1 MQKSWSLGVE
11 EAGGDDQKYDEDGRF
26 KRTGTVLTASA
37 HIITAI
43 IGSGVLSLA
52 WAIAQLGSVA
62 GPIAM
67 VAFSV
72 ITLYT
77 AFLLAD
83 CYRSPDGKRNY
94 SYMDAVR
101 TYLGGM
107 KVKFCGVSQYAT
119 LVGAGIGYTITTAMS
134 LEAIAR
140 TNCYHKHGRGAEGC
154 IPSKRSSLLMFGG
167 FGALEILLSQI
178 PNFHRLSFLSIVAA
192 IMSFGYSSIGI
203 ALSAAKIAGGVDVET
218 SVTGVPVGAN
228 HSTRDKMFSTFS
240 ALGNIALAFGF
251 SLILID
257 IQDTLKSSPR
267 ERRAMKQASSIGI
280 LSATFFYLL
289 CGILGYLAFGN
300 AAPGN
305 LLTDDHGF
313 YEPYWLVDLANVCII
328 VHLVGAYQVVTQ
340 PVFAFVETWSRA
352 RWGGA
357 KFITGEHTIRLPF
370 LGNFSISLF
379 RLVWRTAFVV
389 FTTIFAMI
397 FPFFNAILGLL
408 GSIAFWPLTI
418 YFPVEMYIA
427 RAKIPR
433 LSFTWI
439 WLQILSFFCF
449 VVSVLAAVGS
459 IRDLAKSVMHF
470 KPFA

>member
-1 MQKSWSLGVE
+1 MNECLHINY
-11 EAGGDDQKYDEDGRF
+11 AR
-26 KRTGTVLTASA
+26 TVLTASA

-77 AFLLAD
+77 AFMLAD

-167 FGALEILLSQI
+167 FGAVEILLSQI

-203 ALSAAKIAGGVDVET
+203 ALSAAKIAGGVDMET
-218 SVTGVPVGAN
+218 CVTGVPVGAN

-257 IQDTLKSSPR
+257 IQ
-267 ERRAMKQASSIGI
+267 
-280 LSATFFYLL
+280 
-289 CGILGYLAFGN
+289 
-300 AAPGN
+300 
-305 LLTDDHGF
+305 
-313 YEPYWLVDLANVCII
+313 
-328 VHLVGAYQVVTQ
+328 
-340 PVFAFVETWSRA
+340 PVFAFVESWSRA

-370 LGNFSISLF
+370 LGKFSISLF

-389 FTTIFAMI
+389 FTTIVAMI

-418 YFPVEMYIA
+418 YFPVEMYIS

>member
-1 MQKSWSLGVE
+1 MQKSLSLAVE
-11 EAGGDDQKYDEDGRF
+11 EGGGDDLKYDEDGRS

-101 TYLGGM
+101 AYLGGVQ
-107 KVKFCGVSQYAT
+107 VKFCGVAQYAT
-119 LVGAGIGYTITTAMS
+119 LVGASIGYIITAAMS
-134 LEAIAR
+134 LQAIVR
-140 TNCYHKHGRGAEGC
+140 TNCYHKHGRGTEGC
-154 IPSKRSSLLMFGG
+154 IPSKRSSILI
-167 FGALEILLSQI
+167 FGAVEVLLSQI
-178 PNFHRLSFLSIVAA
+178 PNFHRLWFLSIVAA
-192 IMSFGYSSIGI
+192 LMSFGYSSIGI
-203 ALSAAKIAGGVDVET
+203 ALSAVKIAGGVDVET
-218 SVTGVPVGAN
+218 SVTGVPVGVN
-228 HSTRDKMFSTFS
+228 HSTKDKMFSTFS

-313 YEPYWLVDLANVCII
+313 YEPFWLVDLANVCII
-328 VHLVGAYQVVTQ
+328 VHLVGAYQVVVQ
-340 PVFAFVETWSRA
+340 PVFAFVECWSRA
-352 RWGGA
+352 RWGGVW
-357 KFITGEHTIRLPF
+357 FITGEHTIRFPF
-370 LGNFSISLF
+370 LGNFSVSLF
-379 RLVWRTAFVV
+379 RLVWRTGFVV
-389 FTTIFAMI
+389 FTTVVAMI

-418 YFPVEMYIA
+418 YFPVEMYISQ
-427 RAKIPR
+427 AKIPR

-459 IRDLAKSVMHF
+459 ICDLAKSVMHF